1 MSEYQY
7 CEFVALDGPISD
19 EGLRYAEG
27 CSSRADVSRV
37 RWRNVC
43 NFGDF
48 HGSVET
54 LLRYYDVHFYIENWD
69 TVRFA
74 LAFPEGCLDQDAID
88 DYLRTNEPYEEKL
101 SVKNTDG
108 RLIVHWNRNEEGGWG
123 WIEGGEGILDR
134 LISIREDLMRGDY
147 RELIL
152 GWLAD
157 ILPEEWGEARDSGV
171 LLPPIPLG
179 LECLSPA
186 LQTLLEHFPVDPDAL
201 KVATRQNQEAMPK
214 PIPISEVP
222 DHLSVSE
229 MKTFLERVAN
239 GDGSRVMSELNRLA
253 YPKRVSP
260 AQRTISCVDFATDTI
275 EVRKARLEDEAKA
288 EAADRERAAAARRKH
303 LESVMKD
310 ADEIWVRRDELVDE
324 KTAFAYDDAAK
335 QFKDL
340 CDAYR
345 QAERDAE
352 FQDRLTIFRKNY
364 ARRPAMMRRIKN
376 L

>member
-1 MSEYQY
+1 MKLGANVPNGFFYRT
-7 CEFVALDGPISD
+7 VTDLAVLDF
-19 EGLRYAEG
+19 A
-27 CSSRADVSRV
+27 RAAV
-37 RWRNVC
+37 NC
-43 NFGDF
+43 
-48 HGSVET
+48 
-54 LLRYYDVHFYIENWD
+54 
-69 TVRFA
+69 
-74 LAFPEGCLDQDAID
+74 
-88 DYLRTNEPYEEKL
+88 
-101 SVKNTDG
+101 
-108 RLIVHWNRNEEGGWG
+108 
-123 WIEGGEGILDR
+123 
-134 LISIREDLMRGDY
+134 
-147 RELIL
+147 
-152 GWLAD
+152 
-157 ILPEEWGEARDSGV
+157 ILPWGVSIIIHLVVEA
-171 LLPPIPLG
+171 
-179 LECLSPA
+179 
-186 LQTLLEHFPVDPDAL
+186 
-201 KVATRQNQEAMPK
+201 
-214 PIPISEVP
+214 
-222 DHLSVSE
+222 
-229 MKTFLERVAN
+229 